1 MINRQIINPKSI
13 VVVGGSNHLHKPGGR
28 IIENLLDGKFKGEL
42 HVVNPK
48 SRTVQGIEAAAS
60 VEELPDVDMAILS
73 IPAKY
78 CLETVTYLARNK
90 NTKAFIIISAGFGEV
105 YPEGKLVEKQLAAVV
120 NETGG
125 CLFGPNCIGVITEH
139 YSGVFT
145 PPIPVFH
152 QDGCDFISASGSTA
166 LFIIEAG
173 IPRGLRFANVFTVGN
188 SAHTNVEDVLEY
200 LDDTFDPEKSS
211 KIKLLYLENISNPA
225 KLLKHAISLV
235 RKGCKI
241 AAIKSGATDDGKRA
255 TASHTGAMAN
265 SDVAVRALFRKAGVV
280 YCSSREELIT
290 VAAIFSYKKLEGK
303 NIAIITHAGGSAV
316 MLTDALSRGGLKVPL
331 IEGPHAEELKTYLAP
346 GSSVSNPIDFLA
358 TGNAEQL
365 GIIIDYCEHLFDH
378 IDAMIVLFGSAGLF
392 DVENVYKV
400 LNVKLAVCKKPIYPI
415 LPSLINAQKE
425 IQYFLS
431 KGHVN
436 FPDEVSLGRALAEV
450 YHTPPPFDESTID
463 LGITIDE
470 HKVHTILE
478 DAGQGFLPPAKVK
491 AILEAVDIKV
501 APEYIAATEAEAVK
515 AVGDLGFPLAI
526 KVVGPVHKSDL
537 GGVALNIY
545 TEADA
550 LKAFNHMM
558 SIEGATGTLIQPML
572 DGVELFIGAK
582 HESAFG
588 HVIMCGIGGIFVE
601 IFKDVRAGLAPID
614 TATAKRMIHKLKG
627 YPLIKG
633 ARGRMG
639 VDETALI
646 ALIQGV
652 SALVKIAPEIV
663 EMDINPIIGKGED
676 LTAVDARIKIQ
687 KTGL

>member
-1 MINRQIINPKSI
+1 MINNQLIAPESI
-13 VVVGGSNHLHKPGGR
+13 VVVGGTNHLHKPGGR
-28 IIENLLDGKFKGEL
+28 IIENLLDGKFKGKL

-48 SRTVQGIEAAAS
+48 KREVQGIEVTPS
-60 VEELPDVDMAILS
+60 IEELPDVDLAILA

-105 YPEGKLVEKQLAAVV
+105 HPEGKIVEKQLAAVV

-125 CLFGPNCIGVITEH
+125 CLFGPNCIGVITEN

-145 PPIPVFH
+145 PPIPEFH
-152 QDGCDFISASGSTA
+152 KDGCDFISASGSTA

-200 LDDTFDPEKSS
+200 MDETFDPEKSS
-211 KIKLLYLENISNPA
+211 KIKLLYLENISNPE
-225 KLLKHAISLV
+225 KLLKHAVSLV

-290 VAAIFSYKKLEGK
+290 VASIFSYKKLEGK

-415 LPSLINAQKE
+415 LPSLINAKKE

-436 FPDEVSLGRALAEV
+436 FPDEVSLGRALTEV
-450 YHTPPPFDESTID
+450 YHTPPPFVEAEINID
-463 LGITIDE
+463 IDKKKIRTLIDE
-470 HKVHTILE
+470 AAH
-478 DAGQGFLPPAKVK
+478 GFLPPKEVK
-491 AILEAVDIKV
+491 AILEAVHINVAQEYVVTTEKEALKAIK
-501 APEYIAATEAEAVK
+501 A
-515 AVGDLGFPLAI
+515 LGFPLAI

-537 GGVALNIY
+537 GGVDLNIF
-545 TEADA
+545 TEEEAMNA
-550 LKAFNHMM
+550 YKHMM
-558 SIEGATGTLIQPML
+558 SIEGATGVLIQPML

-582 HESAFG
+582 HETAFG
-588 HVIMCGIGGIFVE
+588 HIILCGIGGIFVE

-614 TATAKRMIHKLKG
+614 RATAKRMIHKLQG

-639 VDETALI
+639 VNEEVLMDI
-646 ALIQGV
+646 IQSV
-652 SALVKIAPEIV
+652 SALVKVAPEII
-663 EMDINPIIGKGED
+663 EMDINPIIGKGDD
-676 LTAVDARIKIQ
+676 LTAVDARIKVQ
-687 KTGL
+687 KVNG

>member
-1 MINRQIINPKSI
+1 MINQQLIDPKSI
-13 VVVGGSNHLHKPGGR
+13 VVVGGSNYLHKPGGR
-28 IIENLLDGKFKGEL
+28 VIENLLDGKFKGDL
-42 HVVNPK
+42 HIVNPK
-48 SRTVQGIEAAAS
+48 SRNVQGIDTAAS

-73 IPAKY
+73 IPAKF
-78 CLETVTYLARNK
+78 CLETVTYLAKEK

-105 YPEGKLVEKQLAAVV
+105 YPEGKEVEKQLADVV
-120 NETGG
+120 NEVGG
-125 CLFGPNCIGVITEH
+125 CLIGPNCIGVITES

-145 PPIPVFH
+145 PPIPEFH

-200 LDDTFDPEKSS
+200 LDENFDPEKSS
-211 KIKLLYLENISNPA
+211 RIKLLYLENISNPE

-290 VAAIFSYKKLEGK
+290 VASIFSYKKLEGK
-303 NIAIITHAGGSAV
+303 NIAVITHAGGSAV
-316 MLTDALSRGGLKVPL
+316 MLTDALSKGGLKVPL
-331 IEGPHAEELKTYLAP
+331 IEGEHAEELKTYLAP

-400 LNVKLAVCKKPIYPI
+400 LNVKLRVCKKPIYPI
-415 LPSLINAQKE
+415 LPSLINAKRE

-431 KGHVN
+431 TGHVN

-450 YHTPPPFDESTID
+450 YYTPSPLQTPEIKVEID
-463 LGITIDE
+463 
-470 HKVHTILE
+470 
-478 DAGQGFLPPAKVK
+478 
-491 AILEAVDIKV
+491 DIKV
-501 APEYIAATEAEAVK
+501 REIINNASDGFMPQEQVK
-515 AVGDLGFPLAI
+515 ALLSAVNIPSADQVIVSTELEMAEGLKQIGFPMVL
-526 KVVGPVHKSDL
+526 KVVGPVHKTDV
-537 GGVALNIY
+537 GGVALNIISEK
-545 TEADA
+545 EAMEEFQ
-550 LKAFNHMM
+550 KMM
-558 SIEGATGTLIQPML
+558 TIEGATGVQIQPML
-572 DGVELFIGAK
+572 SGVEFFIGAK
-582 HESAFG
+582 HEAAFG

-601 IFKDVRAGLAPID
+601 IFKDVRAGLAPVGRD
-614 TATAKRMIHKLKG
+614 TAKRMIHKLKG

-633 ARGRMG
+633 VRGKAG
-639 VDETALI
+639 VNEEILMDF
-646 ALIQGV
+646 IQGV
-652 SALVKIAPEIV
+652 SALVKAAPEIV
-663 EMDINPIIGKGED
+663 EMDINPIIGSGD
-676 LTAVDARIKIQ
+676 NLAAVDTRIKIQ
-687 KTGL
+687 K

>member
-1 MINRQIINPKSI
+1 MINNHIISPKSI
-13 VVVGGSNHLHKPGGR
+13 AVVGGSNHLHKPGGR
-28 IIENLLDGKFKGEL
+28 IIQNLLDGKFKGTL

-48 SRTVQGIEAAAS
+48 SRSVQGIEAVPAI
-60 VEELPDVDMAILS
+60 EDLPDVDLAILS

-78 CLETVTYLARNK
+78 CLETVTFLARNR

-105 YPEGKLVEKQLAAVV
+105 YPEGKIVEKQLAEVV

-125 CLFGPNCIGVITEH
+125 CLFGPNCIGVITEN

-200 LDDTFDPEKSS
+200 MDEHFDPESS
-211 KIKLLYLENISNPA
+211 SRIKLLYLENISNPA

-235 RKGCKI
+235 SKGCKI

-290 VAAIFSYKKLEGK
+290 VASIFSYKKLEGK
-303 NIAIITHAGGSAV
+303 NIAVITHAGGSAV
-316 MLTDALSRGGLKVPL
+316 MLTDALSQGGLKVPL

-415 LPSLINAQKE
+415 LPSLINAKNE

-436 FPDEVSLGRALAEV
+436 FPDEVSLGRALTEV
-450 YHTPPPFDESTID
+450 YYTPSPLVAPEINIELDEKHIRK
-463 LGITIDE
+463 IIDE
-470 HKVHTILE
+470 VN
-478 DAGQGFLPPAKVK
+478 DGFMPLDKVK
-491 AILEAVDIKV
+491 ELLQTINIHV
-501 APEYIAATEAEAVK
+501 APEYLVTTEAETIKAVK
-515 AVGDLGFPLAI
+515 ALGFPLAI
-526 KVVGPVHKSDL
+526 KVIGPIHKSDT

-545 TEADA
+545 TEALA
-550 LKAFNHMM
+550 VKEFHHMIN
-558 SIEGATGTLIQPML
+558 IEGATGVQIQPML
-572 DGVELFIGAK
+572 TGVELFIGAK
-582 HESAFG
+582 HESSFG
-588 HVIMCGIGGIFVE
+588 HIILFGIGGIFVE
-601 IFKDVRAGLAPID
+601 IFKDVKAGLAPIGR
-614 TATAKRMIHKLKG
+614 ATAKRMVHKLKG

-633 ARGRMG
+633 VRGKTG
-639 VDETALI
+639 VNEEAIMDI
-646 ALIQGV
+646 IQGV
-652 SALVKIAPEIV
+652 SALVHTAPEIV
-663 EMDINPIIGKGED
+663 EMDINPIIGKGDD
-676 LTAVDARIKIQ
+676 LTAVDARIKIK
-687 KTGL
+687 KTIP